1 MNKFWVIVEEVY
13 KKNVK
18 SLGFMVMVL
27 APIVIIAIISAVIY
41 FIATSEAE
49 IPEIAVLTDD
59 QEVQEVFRS
68 QEETFSVD
76 TAVTT
81 QGEAEEALEAEE
93 IDGFLT
99 VTEENGI
106 LAGEYFETN
115 SSESLDLA
123 LLAGL
128 LTSVQQGRIAAEL
141 ELENEQVA
149 QLMTPVEV
157 DQISV
162 SFDEDS
168 IITDQNGTGN
178 SIRTWSAYA
187 VVIAIFMFIITYS
200 STIAEEIAS
209 EKGTR
214 IMEVILSS
222 VSSSVHFFGKL
233 LGILLVCLTQI
244 VIYAVI
250 GVIGY
255 QFARSTEFV
264 QNLLQGVDVF
274 SILQGLIGFTL
285 IYFVLGIIL
294 FSGIA
299 AFLGSLVSKAEDVNK
314 VVSPLIFLSLIGF
327 YAGLFAFASPNH
339 LIVRIASYVP
349 LFTPFVMPFRVAS
362 ETVTLSGN
370 MTAIAVMVIFT
381 LACTYLSLI
390 MYRSNVLVYSDEGM
404 FKTIKASLSIMQ
416 NEKK

>member
-49 IPEIAVLTDD
+49 MPEIAVLTDD

-76 TAVTT
+76 TVVTT

>member
-106 LAGEYFETN
+106 LAGEYFEMN